1 MAAGAIITD
10 VFKKKILLELDSDIQ
25 SNGNFYIGIGRAFQW
40 DGSENV
46 PTPANHRFDLREA
59 TYALQSIKTA
69 EDRTFTVPRN
79 TWSSG
84 TVYDAYDD
92 RVAGY
97 PTNAYYVINSANNV
111 YICLEASK
119 NSEGVTQISTVEPT
133 DVDITKPFKTSDGY
147 VWKFLYGITA
157 LNANKFLSANFIPVN
172 FQKTS
177 SGDATLQQQK
187 DIQDNS
193 TAGQLSNIVVT
204 DGGTGYSAG
213 SPPTI
218 TIQGNGSG
226 ATATATVSES
236 GAVTKITLDSSAD
249 SCRKFGINYDKAS
262 VLISGGGGSGA
273 KARPVLAPRN
283 GHGAD
288 ARDDLRA
295 TKMMFNT
302 KPSGAES
309 LAFNIGQD
317 FRQIMLLRNPHG
329 ADSSSLFTDTVARA
343 NRNIKMTGAIDFP
356 VDTLITGGTS
366 GAKAY
371 VDQRDSSV
379 IHIHQ
384 SDSTGY
390 QAFAAGETITGASL
404 TATIASAGSALG
416 PAASREGGMGT
427 NNIFPD
433 KFDIYYLENRAPVI
447 RSAAQTEDI
456 KVVISI

>member
-40 DGSENV
+40 DSSENV
-46 PTPANHRFDLREA
+46 PTPKNHRFDLREA
-59 TYALQSIKTA
+59 AYALQSVKTA

-79 TWSSG
+79 SWSSG
-84 TVYDAYDD
+84 TVYEAYDD
-92 RVAGY
+92 RVVGY
-97 PTNAYYVINSANNV
+97 PTNAYYVINSSNNV

-133 DVDITKPFKTSDGY
+133 DVDTTKAFKTSDGY

-187 DIQDNS
+187 NIQDNAV
-193 TAGQLSNIVVT
+193 AGQISNIVVENQ
-204 DGGTGYSAG
+204 GTGFTSA
-213 SPPTI
+213 PTI

-226 ATATATVSES
+226 ATATATISGS
-236 GAVTKITLDSSAD
+236 GALSKITLDSSAD
-249 SCRKFGINYDKAS
+249 SCRKFGANYDKAS
-262 VLISGGGGSGA
+262 ILISGGGGSGA
-273 KARPVLAPRN
+273 TARAVMAPRS

-317 FRQIMLLRNPHG
+317 FRQIMLLRNPHA
-329 ADSSSLFTDTVARA
+329 ADSSSLFTDAVGRA
-343 NRNIKMTGAIDFP
+343 NRNIKMTGSVAFP
-356 VDTLITGGTS
+356 VDTIIVGGTS
-366 GAKAY
+366 GARAY

-379 IHIHQ
+379 LHIHQ

-427 NNIFPD
+427 NNLFPD

-447 RSAAQTEDI
+447 RSGAQTEDI